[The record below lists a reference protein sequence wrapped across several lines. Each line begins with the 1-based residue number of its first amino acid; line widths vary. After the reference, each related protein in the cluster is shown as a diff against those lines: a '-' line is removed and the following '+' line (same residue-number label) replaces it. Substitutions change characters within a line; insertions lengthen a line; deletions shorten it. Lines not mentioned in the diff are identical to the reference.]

1 MRGECLDDAGDGVP
15 QGVDGAGGGF
25 SKGGLELGEG
35 VLDGVEGGALGR
47 KKQQQGADRLDSGA
61 DGRALVGGQAVHHD
75 DVAGGRGSGPAPA
88 PHRRGRRRRSW
99 GRPAPWGGGH
109 VGQAQGPDEGGG
121 FPVTVRQAP
130 CAGVRRV
137 GRVHAVGPFWW
148 TLRFRR

>member
-75 DVAGGRGSGPAPA
+75 DVAGGEGRDQRLLHIGVEGGAVHGAVQHHGGAVMSV
-88 PHRRGRRRRSW
+88 RRR
-99 GRPAPWGGGH
+99 APTK
-109 VGQAQGPDEGGG
+109 VVV
-121 FPVTVRQAP
+121 FP
-130 CAGVRRV
+130 
-137 GRVHAVGPFWW
+137 
-148 TLRFRR
+148 